1 MPELHT
7 PANRPGPAAVARV
20 TLLPAL
26 LVIVA
31 VAVGCALVSPPVG
44 TRHEILTNPGLYIDL
59 LALLFLV
66 FMLWSSAKVRMSHIA
81 VNWVRYGLLLWIAG
95 GTFDVMDEIVVQPR
109 WMGYYCEDLLRL
121 SGMLLTVVGVYK
133 IIERIN
139 LLYVD
144 ARSQFLKDELT
155 QLPNRRFFIDTIRE
169 KSGHALGLMILDIDF
184 FKKINDSWGHL
195 VGDEVLFSL
204 GKQLAKLTS
213 EQVQPARIGGEEF
226 AIIVDG
232 LSEPELHALAQSIL
246 ANARTILINH
256 QTPLSIS
263 IGVGTW
269 RPGEAQETFIRKVDE
284 ALYKAKHNGRGRVE
298 WAPSAGAA
306 G

>member
-1 MPELHT
+1 MPECHT
-7 PANRPGPAAVARV
+7 PANRSIPSALARG

-31 VAVGCALVSPPVG
+31 VAVGCALVSPPIG
-44 TRHEILTNPGLYIDL
+44 TWREILANPGLYIDL

-144 ARSQFLKDELT
+144 ARSQSLKDELT

-213 EQVQPARIGGEEF
+213 EQVLPARIGGEELRV
-226 AIIVDG
+226 I
-232 LSEPELHALAQSIL
+232 
-246 ANARTILINH
+246 NA
-256 QTPLSIS
+256 
-263 IGVGTW
+263 V
-269 RPGEAQETFIRKVDE
+269 
-284 ALYKAKHNGRGRVE
+284 
-298 WAPSAGAA
+298 
-306 G
+306 

>member
-1 MPELHT
+1 MPECLI
-7 PANRPGPAAVARV
+7 PAKRPIPSALARG

-31 VAVGCALVSPPVG
+31 VAVGCALVSPPIG
-44 TRHEILTNPGLYIDL
+44 SWREILANPGLYIDL

-95 GTFDVMDEIVVQPR
+95 GTFDVMDEMVVQPR

-144 ARSQFLKDELT
+144 ARSQSLKDELT

-184 FKKINDSWGHL
+184 LRKSTIPG
-195 VGDEVLFSL
+195 
-204 GKQLAKLTS
+204 
-213 EQVQPARIGGEEF
+213 PPGG
-226 AIIVDG
+226 G
-232 LSEPELHALAQSIL
+232 
-246 ANARTILINH
+246 
-256 QTPLSIS
+256 
-263 IGVGTW
+263 
-269 RPGEAQETFIRKVDE
+269 
-284 ALYKAKHNGRGRVE
+284 
-298 WAPSAGAA
+298 
-306 G
+306 